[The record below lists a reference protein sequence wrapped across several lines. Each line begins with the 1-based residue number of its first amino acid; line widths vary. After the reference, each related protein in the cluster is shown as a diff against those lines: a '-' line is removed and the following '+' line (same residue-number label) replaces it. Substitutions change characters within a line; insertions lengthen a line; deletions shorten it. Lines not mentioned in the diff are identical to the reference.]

1 MRSLHE
7 AHQDGR
13 EQPSDSDLLKTFD
26 LLIKQTHRIFI
37 ILDAL
42 DESQVRDE
50 VTDLIVHLQRGH
62 PDHLHVCVTS
72 RRERDLE
79 ESLLPKV
86 TQNVAIQTTLVDQD
100 ILLFVDDRLKN
111 DPRLKKWRS
120 SPIGEEIRN
129 ILAQKSHGM

>member
-1 MRSLHE
+1 MKSLHA

-13 EQPSDSDLLKTFD
+13 KQPTGSDLRKTFD
-26 LLIKQTHRIFI
+26 LLIKRTHRTFI
-37 ILDAL
+37 VLDAL

-62 PDHLHVCVTS
+62 PDHLHVCATS

-79 ESLLPKV
+79 EALQPSV
-86 TQNVAIQTTLVDQD
+86 TQDVALQTALVDQD
-100 ILLFVDDRLKN
+100 ILLLVDNRLRN
-111 DPRLKKWRS
+111 DPKLKKWKS

-129 ILAQKSHGM
+129 KLAQKSHGM